1 MTHRAFG
8 IKTSRSVV
16 GGIDQRSGSRGAE
29 RNTISHAETSS
40 SPATFLPGPANLAA
54 ALGRGPFIHDMRE
67 FAAACFAW
75 GFIAAVGFAL
85 FVAWFV
91 VSTLIYL

>member
-1 MTHRAFG
+1 
-8 IKTSRSVV
+8 
-16 GGIDQRSGSRGAE
+16 
-29 RNTISHAETSS
+29 
-40 SPATFLPGPANLAA
+40 LAA

-75 GFIAAVGFAL
+75 GFISAVGFAL

-91 VSTLIYL
+91 VSTLIYF